1 MYSYLL
7 TGIIAGIA
15 SSILYISGTLGTP
28 LSLLLY
34 FLAPLPLLI
43 TGLGWGA
50 ISAAA
55 GAGAGVIVA
64 GGIAGISGG
73 LLYFASI
80 GLMPIILSYYA
91 LMSRSSDTDDQTSS
105 NAPKGR
111 DWYPL
116 GQLLIWI
123 AGFATALSVVFIVF
137 VMPSTPEMKAS
148 LEVLFKAVLD
158 QNLELKARL
167 GGNNAAAQM
176 VKVFIALLP
185 VTLAGYTF
193 ATTSANLWL
202 ASKIITASGRAIRP
216 TFELSQI
223 EYPRILPLVL
233 AATLALTF
241 IPGIVH
247 VIALAGTASLTLAFM
262 FLGLLVIHVIVPTS
276 PARPVFLGALYV
288 TIFILLKYAYLAL
301 ALVGIAE
308 TIFAIRARF
317 VAGPPSNHPPLPPA
331 TRDP

>member
-7 TGIIAGIA
+7 TGVIAGIA
-15 SSILYISGTLGTP
+15 SSVLYISGTLGTP

-50 ISAAA
+50 ISATV
-55 GAGAGVIVA
+55 GAIAGVIVA
-64 GGIAGISGG
+64 TAIAGISGG
-73 LLYFASI
+73 LIYFASI
-80 GLMPIILSYYA
+80 GLIPIVLSYCA
-91 LMSRSSDTDDQTSS
+91 LMSRLDDTDDQTSP
-105 NAPKGR
+105 NAPQSR

-116 GQLLIWI
+116 GHLLLWI

-137 VMPSTPEMKAS
+137 VMPSTPEMRAS

-158 QNLELKARL
+158 QNLELKTRL
-167 GGNNAAAQM
+167 GGENAATQM
-176 VKVFIALLP
+176 VQIFVALLP

-193 ATTSANLWL
+193 TTTTANLWL

-216 TFELSQI
+216 AFELSKI
-223 EYPRILPLVL
+223 EYPRLLPLVL
-233 AATLALTF
+233 VGTLALTF

-262 FLGLLVIHVIVPTS
+262 FLGLLVVHAIVPKS
-276 PARPVFLGALYV
+276 PARPVFLGAFYV
-288 TIFILLKYAYLAL
+288 TVFILLKYAYLVL

-308 TIFAIRARF
+308 TIFGIRVRF
-317 VAGPPSNHPPLPPA
+317 TSSPPPMPPA